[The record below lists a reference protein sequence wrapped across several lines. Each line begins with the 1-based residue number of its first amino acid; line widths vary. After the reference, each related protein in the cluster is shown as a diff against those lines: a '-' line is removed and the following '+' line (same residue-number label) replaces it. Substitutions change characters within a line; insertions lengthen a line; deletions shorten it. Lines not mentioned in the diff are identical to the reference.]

1 MVVGATDGLIV
12 ETSPIM
18 AGTLGGTDTRK
29 HTAALA
35 AYLYSKVTRASDAA
49 RLGTPAFMRLEA
61 ERGHIFVVGAR
72 DVVLV
77 QGDTMTTFAAAF
89 AAYLEKI
96 PAGHVEAGLRTGN
109 RWHRR
114 ALESSKI
121 TSVDC
126 VLFMVPVPVR

>member
-1 MVVGATDGLIV
+1 MKALSQVVAALSHVPGVVAAMVVGATDGLIV

-18 AGTLGGTDTRK
+18 GGAADGTDPRK

-35 AYLYSKVTRASDAA
+35 AYLYSKVTRASNAA

-77 QGDTMTTFAAAF
+77 TIVTTDANLGRVRLEMMNAAK
-89 AAYLEKI
+89 EK
-96 PAGHVEAGLRTGN
+96 
-109 RWHRR
+109 
-114 ALESSKI
+114 S
-121 TSVDC
+121 
-126 VLFMVPVPVR
+126 

>member
-1 MVVGATDGLIV
+1 MKALAQVVASLSHVPGVIAAMVVGATDGLIV

-18 AGTLGGTDTRK
+18 AGALGGTDTRK

-77 QGDTMTTFAAAF
+77 TIVTTDANQGRVRLEMMNAARGKA
-89 AAYLEKI
+89 
-96 PAGHVEAGLRTGN
+96 
-109 RWHRR
+109 
-114 ALESSKI
+114 
-121 TSVDC
+121 
-126 VLFMVPVPVR
+126 

>member
-1 MVVGATDGLIV
+1 MKALAQVVASLSHVPGVMAAMVVGATDGLIV

-18 AGTLGGTDTRK
+18 GGAIGGTDTRK

-77 QGDTMTTFAAAF
+77 TIVTPDANQGRVRLEMMNAARD
-89 AAYLEKI
+89 K
-96 PAGHVEAGLRTGN
+96 
-109 RWHRR
+109 
-114 ALESSKI
+114 S
-121 TSVDC
+121 
-126 VLFMVPVPVR
+126 

>member
-1 MVVGATDGLIV
+1 MKALSQVVAALSHVPGVVAAMVVGATDGLIV

-18 AGTLGGTDTRK
+18 GGAAGGTDSRK

-35 AYLYSKVTRASDAA
+35 AYLYSKVTRASNAA

-77 QGDTMTTFAAAF
+77 TIDTTDANLGRVRLEMMNAAK
-89 AAYLEKI
+89 EK
-96 PAGHVEAGLRTGN
+96 
-109 RWHRR
+109 
-114 ALESSKI
+114 S
-121 TSVDC
+121 
-126 VLFMVPVPVR
+126 